1 MYIFTKQQQQQK
13 PTDHFKVRWFQQNK
27 MRITQM
33 PRLLLENQLAMIEFG
48 RRLRYPV
55 KWRQQYRISPE
66 KGTATE
72 RPWNEVEDRN
82 LTSIEVGMFPSMNY
96 IEWRIKQWLDWEFKW
111 CAKLCRSRRV
121 LSILLDLSHYEAF
134 KIYVKNDEEH
144 T

>member
-55 KWRQQYRISPE
+55 K
-66 KGTATE
+66 
-72 RPWNEVEDRN
+72 
-82 LTSIEVGMFPSMNY
+82 
-96 IEWRIKQWLDWEFKW
+96 
-111 CAKLCRSRRV
+111 
-121 LSILLDLSHYEAF
+121 
-134 KIYVKNDEEH
+134 
-144 T
+144 